1 MIMMKGMKRR
11 NGVRETDAM
20 SRLETTLDRV
30 VRVGAEAVRE
40 VLVITEL
47 GNIGTVLSKWA
58 INISH
63 YYLLTRSFTPHVFEG
78 SLLQPF
84 A

>member
-1 MIMMKGMKRR
+1 MIKGMKRR

-20 SRLETTLDRV
+20 GRLETTLDRV

-63 YYLLTRSFTPHVFEG
+63 YYLLTCSFTTHFFEG
-78 SLLQPF
+78 
-84 A
+84 